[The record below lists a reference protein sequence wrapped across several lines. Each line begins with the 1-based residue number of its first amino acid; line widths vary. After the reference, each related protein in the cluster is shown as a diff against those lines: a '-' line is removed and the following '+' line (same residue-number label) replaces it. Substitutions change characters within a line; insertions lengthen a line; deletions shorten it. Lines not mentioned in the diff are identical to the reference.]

1 MVLELVRRER
11 SKNDN
16 KISGLEKCAW
26 RFSSLRLRMQGR
38 YCGGEKGKCDMDS
51 VLLLRFLWDLN
62 TEMLKNAE

>member
-51 VLLLRFLWDLN
+51 VAFEVPVGPQHRD
-62 TEMLKNAE
+62 A